1 VKIGV
6 NPLKRGTILRQ
17 SRSPCSVLT
26 GATVVAPKTE
36 EYRANAREC
45 EQLAEQTRDAYLKEQ
60 FLKTAEQWR
69 TMAAY
74 EEKHG
79 R

>member
-1 VKIGV
+1 MASK
-6 NPLKRGTILRQ
+6 K
-17 SRSPCSVLT
+17 
-26 GATVVAPKTE
+26 E

-45 EQLAEQTRDAYLKEQ
+45 EQLAEQTCDAYLKEQ

-69 TMAAY
+69 QMAAY
-74 EEKHG
+74 EEKHTW

>member
-1 VKIGV
+1 MVANK
-6 NPLKRGTILRQ
+6 
-17 SRSPCSVLT
+17 
-26 GATVVAPKTE
+26 ATAVTSKAE

-45 EQLAEQTRDAYLKEQ
+45 EECAEQTRDP
-60 FLKTAEQWR
+60 FLKQQFIDTAEQWR

>member
-1 VKIGV
+1 
-6 NPLKRGTILRQ
+6 LQ
-17 SRSPCSVLT
+17 H
-26 GATVVAPKTE
+26 ADAPPGSE
-36 EYRANAREC
+36 
-45 EQLAEQTRDAYLKEQ
+45 LTRDP
-60 FLKTAEQWR
+60 FLKQQFIDTAEQWR

>member
-1 VKIGV
+1 MVANK
-6 NPLKRGTILRQ
+6 
-17 SRSPCSVLT
+17 
-26 GATVVAPKTE
+26 ATAVTPKAE

-45 EQLAEQTRDAYLKEQ
+45 EECAEQTRDP
-60 FLKTAEQWR
+60 FLKQQFIDTAEQWR